1 MAGFLRVRVRGIY
14 CALIGNFNKRISVKQ
29 KHLKLLLQHTTQSFL
44 FSKSMSA
51 FAIKRALGF
60 MLLTFMAL
68 MGSGKVR
75 GQATET
81 LGAFLTNAIV
91 NPSAR
96 KGSLSIGSVHSIFFS
111 CLSVSAWSTMVELR
125 KVFDAFFACISRKSE
140 GFNFRAEKKDQFML
154 LKEYQLSNSK
164 FHQSLVQGDLTLSN

>member
-1 MAGFLRVRVRGIY
+1 
-14 CALIGNFNKRISVKQ
+14 
-29 KHLKLLLQHTTQSFL
+29 
-44 FSKSMSA
+44 MSA

-75 GQATET
+75 GQATESF
-81 LGAFLTNAIV
+81 GGFLTNTIV

-96 KGSLSIGSVHSIFFS
+96 KRSLSIGSVHSIFFS